1 LASPSRPLPAN
12 DAVDARARAK
22 KKAQARAALMRQM
35 VQWHWISAAICL
47 IGMLLFSITGIT
59 LNHAGQITG
68 EPKTTNLEAVMPA
81 APLAAVAAAEP
92 KQGTLPDAARDW
104 LRAEMKVRAPKDAAI
119 EWSEGEAYVGLPRPG
134 GDAFL
139 TIDTATGDVA
149 YERTDRGWIS
159 YLNDLHK
166 GRNTGPV
173 WSWFIDIFAVGT
185 IVFCVTGLVLLQLHS
200 RARKSTWPLIG
211 LGLIAPV
218 LLAVLF
224 IHL

>member
-1 LASPSRPLPAN
+1 LPAN
-12 DAVDARARAK
+12 DALDERARAK
-22 KKAQARAALMRQM
+22 RRARARAALMRQM

-47 IGMLLFSITGIT
+47 VGMLLFSITGIT
-59 LNHAGQITG
+59 LNHAGQIAG
-68 EPKTTNLEAVMPA
+68 QPRTTSHEAVMPA
-81 APLAAVAAAEP
+81 APLTSLAAAEP
-92 KQGTLPDAARDW
+92 SEGALPDAARDW
-104 LRAEMKVRAPKDAAI
+104 LRAEMKVRAPKNAAI

-149 YERTDRGWIS
+149 YERTDRGWIA

-166 GRNTGPV
+166 GRNTGGA
-173 WSWFIDIFAVGT
+173 WSWFIDIFALGT
-185 IVFCVTGLVLLQLHS
+185 VVFCVTGLVLLQLNS
-200 RARKSTWPLIG
+200 KMRKSTWPLIG